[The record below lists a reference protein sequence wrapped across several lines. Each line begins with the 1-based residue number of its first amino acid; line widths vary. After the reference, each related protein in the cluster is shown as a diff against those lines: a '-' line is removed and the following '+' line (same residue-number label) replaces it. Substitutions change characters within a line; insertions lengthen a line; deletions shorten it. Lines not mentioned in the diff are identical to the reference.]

1 MTYYTL
7 FYCQQQEQQ
16 QRRTSASWKKSFQT
30 KFNWFILC
38 CCRRCCHFIF
48 LCLHWNFFYAQKS
61 VCVNIITAVEIIWLN
76 FVEFSIKFWT
86 KKFLIIIGVMM
97 IRVFR
102 IGKWK
107 KSILIIRTEAGKLDR
122 ISNWPLMIDDGSTT
136 DLMIIISGQS
146 EDDND
151 GGDDCGILLLSSNM
165 ICKLEILDFW
175 IRLTREQNKQNH
187 YHYHQNNLQV
197 NENKQESENMHITP
211 KKISMKCI

>member
-1 MTYYTL
+1 MLSFHIFMFTL
-7 FYCQQQEQQ
+7 KFFLRTEKCVCEYHH
-16 QRRTSASWKKSFQT
+16 RRWDNLIEFR
-30 KFNWFILC
+30 WI
-38 CCRRCCHFIF
+38 
-48 LCLHWNFFYAQKS
+48 
-61 VCVNIITAVEIIWLN
+61 
-76 FVEFSIKFWT
+76 FSIKFWT

-211 KKISMKCI
+211 KKSVWSVFSVVFLWPKTMNEWNLNNKSVKWWWW